1 MGLVAEVALNENR
14 VALVPG
20 DVATLVKEGFEVHVA
35 RGAGE
40 RASIYDSDYIHSG
53 ASIVEP
59 AEAMQAEIVV
69 SVSSLDAAT
78 HQTNAATSLNAATH
92 QATEQHFG
100 VSTPCAPGT
109 HCPLIPN
116 AVFIG
121 MLDPMWKPERSQRL
135 AEASVS
141 AFSLDMVPRITR
153 AQSMDVLSSM
163 ATIAGY
169 EAVLLAASTLP
180 QMFPLMMTAGG
191 TLSAAR
197 VLVLGAGVAGLQ
209 AIATARR
216 LGAVVEAYDIR
227 PAALE
232 QIRSMG
238 ARAIEIDLHKND
250 ENKKSTG
257 KNEGNTSNNAGSER
271 SDGYASSQSERT
283 ATRQQE
289 MLTEYVAA
297 ADVIITTAAIPGRT
311 SPLLLTHSMVEAMRA
326 GSVIIDIAAER
337 GGNCALTEA
346 DTTIFHNGVTVLG
359 PTYLTSQCARHA
371 SQMFSSNLTAFLLYA
386 SSEGQFT
393 INLDDE
399 IIAAMLV
406 THNGSILKPQAP
418 PKTQTT

>member
-1 MGLVAEVALNENR
+1 MRLGLIAEVALNETR

-20 DVATLVKEGFEVHVA
+20 DVATLVKEGFEVQVA

-40 RASIYDSDYIHSG
+40 RASIYDSDYTRSG
-53 ASIVEP
+53 ASIVDP

-78 HQTNAATSLNAATH
+78 HRAAEH
-92 QATEQHFG
+92 HFDA
-100 VSTPCAPGT
+100 STPCA
-109 HCPLIPN
+109 LRPN

-121 MLDPMWKPERSQRL
+121 MLDPMWKPERSLRF

-141 AFSLDMVPRITR
+141 AFSLDLVPRITR

-250 ENKKSTG
+250 END
-257 KNEGNTSNNAGSER
+257 KNNGNTSDRTESER

-283 ATRQQE
+283 AARQQE

-297 ADVIITTAAIPGRT
+297 ADVIITTAAIPGRA

-346 DTTIFHNGVTVLG
+346 DTAVSHNGVTVLG
-359 PTYLTSQCARHA
+359 PTYLTSQCAKHA
-371 SQMFSSNLTAFLLYA
+371 SQMFSSNLTAFLQYA
-386 SSEGQFT
+386 SIEGQFT

-406 THNGSILKPQAP
+406 THNGSVLKPQ
-418 PKTQTT
+418 TM